1 MAVYNSEEEIRNSK
15 KSNQRLLV
23 GLIILASILAAL
35 LAWMFLSSSRNS
47 VSLPSRP
54 IKVGDQV
61 PNWTITMMDGK
72 HIDMRDLRGSPVW
85 LNFWASWC
93 GPCRAEM
100 PDIAIVG
107 KKFEAKGGKLIA
119 INVGESEGTI
129 ESYLETTGLQGV
141 PVAMDSD
148 GKIANALGIYTL
160 PVHVFITPDGKVV
173 DVHMGSLDAK
183 AMEEELSKIQR

>member
-1 MAVYNSEEEIRNSK
+1 MAVYDSEEEIRNSRK
-15 KSNQRLLV
+15 ANQRLLV

-54 IKVGDQV
+54 IKVGNQV
-61 PNWTITMMDGK
+61 PNWTITMVDGK
-72 HIDMRDLRGSPVW
+72 QIEMNDLRGSPVW

-100 PDIAIVG
+100 PDVASVG
-107 KKFEAKGGKLIA
+107 KKFESKGGKLIA

-129 ESYLETTGLQGV
+129 ESYLETTGLQGM
-141 PVAMDSD
+141 PVALDSD

-160 PVHVFITPDGKVV
+160 PVHVFIAPDGKVV

-183 AMEEELSKIQR
+183 AMEEELGKIQR